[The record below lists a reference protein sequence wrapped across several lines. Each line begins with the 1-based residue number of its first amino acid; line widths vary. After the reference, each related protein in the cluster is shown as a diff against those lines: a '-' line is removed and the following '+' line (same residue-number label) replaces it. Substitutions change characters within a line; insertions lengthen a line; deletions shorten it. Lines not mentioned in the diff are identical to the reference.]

1 MPAFLVPI
9 DRAQC
14 LIPLEKAIVLIGR
27 QADCDVSLTHS
38 RKISRKHCCIAQV
51 NNSFIVRDL
60 GSTNGVFLNGNR
72 IRKEAA
78 ISMGDDLIIGDVH
91 FRLQN
96 EATLKLKKKPARNVG
111 DALKTL
117 EESGV
122 GLQKPPPAIVGNRPM
137 IAPPSLDFPVA
148 IPEGDADFDVEET
161 TVKERPPA
169 RKPRID
175 DVVPLD
181 EDEEE
186 VERDEEEN
194 HESGE
199 RDNFIPAN
207 SDNF

>member
-9 DRAQC
+9 DRTQC

-72 IRKEAA
+72 IQKEAA
-78 ISMGDDLIIGDVH
+78 ITMGDDLIIGDVH
-91 FRLQN
+91 FRLQA
-96 EATLKLKKKPARNVG
+96 EATLCVKKTPEKNV
-111 DALKTL
+111 DALQTVD
-117 EESGV
+117 EPSGELPRV
-122 GLQKPPPAIVGNRPM
+122 DTPIVSRMPM
-137 IAPPSLDFPVA
+137 EAPPSMDIPVV
-148 IPEGDADFDVEET
+148 IPEGNRDFEVEVT
-161 TVKERPPA
+161 GMKHRPPV

-181 EDEEE
+181 DDEEE
-186 VERDEEEN
+186 IPERVN
-194 HESGE
+194 HGSGE
-199 RDNFIPAN
+199 RDDFISVS